1 MVKLILISFFYHNL
15 LFLMK
20 HLKLNKENERIKIR
34 IKNEKT
40 GKFSQSRYLQPR

>member
-1 MVKLILISFFYHNL
+1 MVKLIVISFFYHNL

-20 HLKLNKENERIKIR
+20 HLKLNKENERIR